1 MKIFRFLV
9 LQALMQKFEL
19 LKAFFTQSIPNTS
32 LSTAKSFNVF
42 KAVNILQ
49 RGYSSDR
56 ITSMQSTLSS
66 TITVAHAI
74 ASVEFDNRNLRELP
88 VDKETRNFPRQV
100 PNAIFSKCQPTP
112 VVSPELIACSTD
124 ALELLGLTISKDQ
137 ETSSPSTLAEQTKK
151 IIEDYFSGNKL
162 LPGSTTYAHVYC
174 GHQFGNFAGQLG
186 DGAAISLGQ
195 IVNGKDRW
203 ELQLKGAGLTPF
215 SRTADGRKVLRSSVR
230 EFLCSEAMFYL
241 NIPTT
246 RAATLVTSSSTVA
259 RDPFYDGRVLDEKC
273 TIVSRIAPNFF
284 RFGSF
289 EIFKGDGGRKGP
301 SAGNE
306 ILKKQLLDHVLSYYP
321 EISNSDLTDEEK
333 YAAFYTVVTKK
344 TAELVAR

>member
-1 MKIFRFLV
+1 
-9 LQALMQKFEL
+9 
-19 LKAFFTQSIPNTS
+19 
-32 LSTAKSFNVF
+32 
-42 KAVNILQ
+42 
-49 RGYSSDR
+49 
-56 ITSMQSTLSS
+56 MQSTLS
-66 TITVAHAI
+66 TNVRIAQEI
-74 ASVEFDNRNLRELP
+74 ASVIFDSRNLRELP

-112 VVSPELIACSTD
+112 VESPELIACSTD
-124 ALELLGLTISKDQ
+124 ALELLGLRISENQ
-137 ETSSPSTLAEQTKK
+137 EASSPNVLPEQTKK
-151 IIEDYFSGNKL
+151 IIEEYFSGNKL
-162 LPGSTTYAHVYC
+162 LPGSNTYAHVYC

-195 IVNGKDRW
+195 LVNGKDRW

-215 SRTADGRKVLRSSVR
+215 SRTADGRKVLRSSLR
-230 EFLCSEAMFYL
+230 EFLCSEAMHFL
-241 NIPTT
+241 HIPTT
-246 RAATLVTSSSTVA
+246 RAATLVTSKSTVA

-273 TIVSRIAPNFF
+273 TVVSRIAPNFF

-306 ILKKQLLDHVLSYYP
+306 NLKKQLLDHVLSYYP
-321 EISNSDLTDEEK
+321 EIFKSDMEETEK
-333 YAAFYTVVTKK
+333 YAAFYTVITNK